1 MSASLCACQSRH
13 TTLEVAPVDA
23 RINLTQAL
31 AEVARTVSRPPSLD
45 QSLQIIA
52 EVAQDSVPGVDHA
65 SITLLHPSGRFETRA
80 SKNPLVLRL
89 DHIQYAVD
97 QGPCVDAVRGFSMVS
112 APRMRSERRWPSYAP
127 QAAAL
132 GVQSQL
138 SVKLALGGD
147 DPLGSLNLYST
158 TAPLT
163 LESEAMAELFGS
175 HAATG
180 PHDAP
185 TPAPSP
191 SPALESLRVIEH
203 ALGIVMN
210 RFDIDANRAF
220 DYLDES
226 AARADLE
233 LADYAQ
239 QLLDE
244 GHLH

>member
-31 AEVARTVSRPPSLD
+31 AEAARTVGRPPSLD
-45 QSLQIIA
+45 QSLQSIA
-52 EVAQDSVPGVDHA
+52 EVAQDSVPGIDHA
-65 SITLLHPSGRFETRA
+65 SITLLHPGDRFETRA
-80 SKNPLVLRL
+80 ATNPLALRL

-97 QGPCVDAVRGFSMVS
+97 EGPCVDAVGGQRMVS
-112 APRMRSERRWPSYAP
+112 ATWMRSEGRWPSYAP

-185 TPAPSP
+185 TPPHH
-191 SPALESLRVIEH
+191 PAR
-203 ALGIVMN
+203 
-210 RFDIDANRAF
+210 R
-220 DYLDES
+220 
-226 AARADLE
+226 
-233 LADYAQ
+233 
-239 QLLDE
+239 
-244 GHLH
+244 

>member
-1 MSASLCACQSRH
+1 MSASLCACQFRH

-31 AEVARTVSRPPSLD
+31 AEAARTVSRPPSLD

-52 EVAQDSVPGVDHA
+52 EVAQDSMPGIDHA
-65 SITLLHPSGRFETRA
+65 SITLRHPSGRFETRA

-89 DHIQYAVD
+89 DHLQYAVD
-97 QGPCVDAVRGFSMVS
+97 QGPCVDAVRGHSLVS
-112 APRMRSERRWPSYAP
+112 APRMGSERRWPSYAP

-138 SVKLALGGD
+138 SVTLRLDGD
-147 DPLGSLNLYST
+147 DSLGSLNLYST

-163 LESEAMAELFGS
+163 LESEAMAEIFGLY
-175 HAATG
+175 AVTG
-180 PHDAP
+180 PHDAR
-185 TPAPSP
+185 TPALPG
-191 SPALESLRVIEH
+191 PALEPIRVIGH
-203 ALGIVMN
+203 ALDIVMN
-210 RFDIDANRAF
+210 RFDIDANRACDF
-220 DYLDES
+220 LDES

-239 QLLDE
+239 QPEDQ
-244 GHLH
+244 GHLR

>member
-52 EVAQDSVPGVDHA
+52 EVAQDSVPGIDHA
-65 SITLLHPSGRFETRA
+65 SITLLHPGDRFETRA

-138 SVKLALGGD
+138 SVKLRLDGD
-147 DPLGSLNLYST
+147 DSLGSLNLYST
-158 TAPLT
+158 AAPLT
-163 LESEAMAELFGS
+163 LESEAMAELFGFYS
-175 HAATG
+175 VTG
-180 PHDAP
+180 PHDAR
-185 TPAPSP
+185 TPAPP
-191 SPALESLRVIEH
+191 SPALEPLRVIGH
-203 ALGIVMN
+203 ALDIVMS

-233 LADYAQ
+233 LTDYAQ
-239 QLLDE
+239 QLVDQ
-244 GHLH
+244 GHLR